1 MLSAAAPTH
10 AVLRGGPGVTASR
23 IEGIGG
29 ARLLLSDAIVALL
42 LADEAR
48 YRAMARLFGIPRQ
61 GSLLVSVVAT
71 GTLAGAIHAKLRLGA
86 RPGVGDAFLGAA
98 SVGELMHAIAG
109 PPSRNTRFFGGL
121 VGIALVGG
129 LLAPGVRESARGIK
143 ASSQWVRAGFG
154 RRYGHA
160 LAAGRRATAASRA
173 AIAR

>member
-1 MLSAAAPTH
+1 MLSSVTPAHTGMSGVPGATSSRVEGVA
-10 AVLRGGPGVTASR
+10 GP
-23 IEGIGG
+23 
-29 ARLLLSDAIVALL
+29 RLLLSDAVVALL

-86 RPGVGDAFLGAA
+86 RPGVGDALLGAA
-98 SVGELMHAIAG
+98 SVGELMHVIAG
-109 PPSRNTRFFGGL
+109 PPSRDTRFFGGL

-129 LLAPGVRESARGIK
+129 LLAPAVRESARGIK
-143 ASSQWVRAGFG
+143 ASSHWLRAEFG
-154 RRYGHA
+154 RRYGYV

-173 AIAR
+173 ATTS